1 MDQGKMRR
9 PLSSFA
15 TSMPATAKLPCTV
28 YRLRMAARRA
38 TRLYDRH
45 LAPCGLGIAQFGL
58 LQTLSMTGG
67 GTVTS
72 VAASLDM
79 DRTTMTRNLTPLVRA
94 GFIELRAGADKRS
107 RDVSL
112 TAAGKLKLKEALPL
126 WRAAQAAVRASM
138 GTGDVEKLHALL
150 DAAVQRLPES

>member
-1 MDQGKMRR
+1 
-9 PLSSFA
+9 
-15 TSMPATAKLPCTV
+15 MPAAPKLSCTV

-45 LAPCGLGIAQFGL
+45 LEPCGLGIAQFGL

-79 DRTTMTRNLTPLVRA
+79 DRTTMTRNLMPLARA
-94 GFIELRAGADKRS
+94 GLVELQAGADKRS

-112 TAAGKLKLKEALPL
+112 TPAGKLKLKEALPL
-126 WRAAQAAVRASM
+126 WRAAQAAVRESLGA
-138 GTGDVEKLHALL
+138 GDVEKLHALL
-150 DAAVQRLPES
+150 DAAVERLPET